1 VSWHHVALPN
11 PLAPGEKIIATL
23 DGKEILVCRV
33 EDDYYAVASRCTHSA
48 WPLASEPIEGMEIV
62 CTLHG
67 ARFDLR
73 DGCPT
78 VGPASKPLATFPIEL
93 RDGELYV
100 SLKR

>member
-1 VSWHHVALPN
+1 M
-11 PLAPGEKIIATL
+11 ATL

-48 WPLASEPIEGMEIV
+48 WPLASEPIEGMEII
-62 CTLHG
+62 CRLHG

-78 VGPASKPLATFPIEL
+78 VGPANKPLATFPIEL

-100 SLKR
+100 SLRR